1 MTPVR
6 DSIFQQEPYLQPK
19 ENFSLADRDGTL
31 ANYNRRN
38 NIEGEEGDLP
48 PVEYNSN
55 SYRNISRLRMQRF
68 SEADSSYYHQQHYSE
83 INSSRNGSI
92 SKYQQQQQ
100 QNQQQQQQQQK
111 QKQQKQKQQQQGNS
125 KSRDENGSSTQR
137 DANNKNNANEN
148 YKQKN
153 NSKGNK
159 NGNVNAEGNGADDK
173 KGGDVVNGARI
184 NSKSNV
190 KGQRNPG
197 NASSATHTSN
207 RNVRGTPG
215 GQNSN
220 IYKEKYQQQ
229 NIGGADTGKK
239 KSTCTVLWLIIT
251 SWVVVT

>member
-125 KSRDENGSSTQR
+125 KS
-137 DANNKNNANEN
+137 
-148 YKQKN
+148 
-153 NSKGNK
+153 KGNK

-239 KSTCTVLWLIIT
+239 KSTCTVL
-251 SWVVVT
+251 